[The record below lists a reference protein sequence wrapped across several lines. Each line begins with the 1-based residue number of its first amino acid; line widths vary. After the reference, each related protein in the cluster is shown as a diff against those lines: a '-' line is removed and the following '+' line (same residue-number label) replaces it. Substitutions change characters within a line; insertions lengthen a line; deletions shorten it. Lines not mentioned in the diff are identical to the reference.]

1 MMRIITKHYNIVI
14 IGLTILLIFPFT
26 SCIKKVPSTNK
37 ISNGTKPDT
46 NFVKTWN
53 FDEYIIPTKTRLM
66 SQPSIISKN
75 EIYFSN
81 GKNVYL
87 FNGSEV
93 KVIYTE
99 RESVLENFAT
109 DGKYFIYSDP
119 PKNPEQADL
128 QLPGV
133 FVGELKKDGIGVV
146 LIKIR
151 KIDIPLS
158 NAVQSI
164 SFIKPGVV
172 IITTMMEYVILR
184 FKELADK
191 HDDTEI
197 TLSHYALQDGF
208 SYADLIL
215 GTSANQ
221 KDFVFSSTFG
231 VYRLNT
237 DEPEPKLKLL
247 FSIPRLFPDEE
258 TLDNYPMIGEVSSL
272 DSNSVAIKM
281 KNGVA
286 VYERETGSEGKII
299 FLDTL
304 HLSNNEKI
312 SGTEIKTVSARN
324 ENEFWAVTNNNL
336 LISIK
341 KSGDDWSNYKSDVI
355 LTLPIQKQGVNIY
368 FADNDHPFIVTG
380 NFLLVLSPID
390 TTEHVKNNIIDSASY
405 SYLLIPN
412 QYWDPGNTYGIAI
425 SDIDNDNNEE
435 AYLID
440 LLNNNKLYLDI
451 PPNAFSN
458 DITTERGLAGK
469 QGESNAGYETT
480 LDIGIVSGD
489 IDEDGDED
497 FIVSY
502 LDGNNCLFLNNG
514 DGYFKN
520 ATEEFGLDVNMWR
533 SESVVLGDVNNDGFL
548 DLFSTSFIKSNKLF
562 INENGEK
569 FVDVTKKSGLETIG
583 TSITACFGDVNGDGY
598 LDLYVGNWVTEN
610 RMYLNKGDGTFKDI
624 SKKSG
629 TNYSGIIKKTN
640 SVMFA
645 DFDNDGDLDLFV
657 GNRGT
662 GNNLF
667 VNDGSGIFTDYSYD
681 FYTGEKLF
689 TYGTT
694 FSDVN
699 NDGWIDIFINY
710 IGGMKVY
717 LNKGIDSSGSLSF
730 EESTSNIIRNTD
742 VLRKYNTAMV
752 TFDKNND
759 GDIDFLIGQYRGRDV
774 FLENILNNT
783 KYVIPNFLTVKV
795 SGSKSNRSGVG
806 TKLRLYKDEKL
817 IAFREISSGYGYAS
831 SSSKIQHFG
840 IPGTKGV
847 YQLQVEFPTSKVI
860 KNYEIKPGTFLVV
873 DEYSGISKSINLMT
887 KNYSRVLFG
896 KDVQWFILKLLIVT
910 FILFLVVFVSHLR
923 TFTTKYIY
931 IQSPAKT
938 ILISILFYSVL
949 SMIISFTQKV
959 FLGNQLWVNGTYNFF
974 IEEIIPVILI
984 LIFFGALNYYYQSG
998 KQISLNSFVSLFPKL
1013 QQFEHGEGMAINLS
1027 RLNFYVQ
1034 NLESVNQKSEADNV
1048 NKRFASVVQEF
1059 REVTYPELMDV
1070 SHKLRAIRDKGFFVK
1085 SIKHSANRILF
1096 YLNELKKYVNK
1107 ITPQEKRKLNER
1119 KRKLF
1124 KKRVNESVDIIKEE
1138 VNESLQILSLQFACD
1153 INETAHMVVEKFKS
1167 LGMDNICIY
1176 YQPSVSDTKVVFK
1189 HAELHEVLSIM
1200 VQNSI
1205 QAFEGTNKKEK
1216 TISINIK
1223 TAGAK
1228 TITIIEDNG
1237 KGLNEK
1243 AFQKLFLPGFT
1254 TKKSGHGFGLH
1265 YVKLCIDKYGGKI
1278 SCQSKEGIGTIFTIE
1293 LANIYMDK
1301 NQKSS
1306 ALLN

>member
-1 MMRIITKHYNIVI
+1 MRKIIKYCNIVI

-26 SCIKKVPSTNK
+26 SCVKKVSPANK
-37 ISNGTKPDT
+37 ISNSTKPDT
-46 NFVKTWN
+46 NFVRNWN
-53 FDEYIIPTKTRLM
+53 FKEYTIPLITRLM
-66 SQPSIISKN
+66 SKPSIISEN
-75 EIYFSN
+75 EIYFPN
-81 GKNVYL
+81 GKNIYL

-99 RESVLENFAT
+99 RESVLENFVT

-119 PKNPEQADL
+119 PKNPEQGEL

-133 FVGELKKDGIGVV
+133 FVGELKKDEIGVV
-146 LIKIR
+146 LLKIR

-164 SFIKPGVV
+164 SFIKPGVAA
-172 IITTMMEYVILR
+172 ITTMMEYVILR
-184 FKELADK
+184 FKKLADK
-191 HDDTEI
+191 HKDIKI
-197 TLSHYALQDGF
+197 TLKHYALQDGF
-208 SYADLIL
+208 SYASLIH

-221 KDFVFSSTFG
+221 KDFVFSSALG
-231 VYRLNT
+231 VYYLNT
-237 DEPEPKLKLL
+237 DEPELKLKLL
-247 FSIPRLFPDEE
+247 FSIPQLFPGEE

-281 KNGVA
+281 IKGIA
-286 VYERETGSEGKII
+286 VYERAAGSEGNII

-304 HLSNNEKI
+304 YLSNNEKI
-312 SGTEIKTVSARN
+312 SGNDIKTVSARN

-341 KSGDDWSNYKSDVI
+341 KSGDDWSNYKSDII
-355 LTLPIQKQGVNIY
+355 LTLPIQKQEANIY
-368 FADNDHPFIVTG
+368 FADNDHPFIITE

-390 TTEHVKNNIIDSASY
+390 TTKPIKNNLIDTTSY

-451 PPNAFSN
+451 PPKAFSN
-458 DITTERGLAGK
+458 DITIKRGLAGK
-469 QGESNAGYETT
+469 QGENNAGHETT

-489 IDEDGDED
+489 LDEDGDED

-502 LDGNNCLFLNNG
+502 LEGNNCLFLNNG

-520 ATEEFGLDVNMWR
+520 ATKEFGLDVNMWR

-569 FVDVTKKSGLETIG
+569 FVDVTGKSGLETNG
-583 TSITACFGDVNGDGY
+583 TSITACFGDINGDGY

-610 RMYLNKGDGTFKDI
+610 RLYLNKGDGTFKDI
-624 SKKSG
+624 SNKSG
-629 TNYSGIIKKTN
+629 TNFRGIIKKTN

-662 GNNLF
+662 GNYLF
-667 VNDGSGIFTDYSYD
+667 INNGEAIFSKHNFSFNDD
-681 FYTGEKLF
+681 EKLF

-694 FSDVN
+694 FGDVN
-699 NDGWIDIFINY
+699 NNGWLDIFINY

-742 VLRKYNTAMV
+742 VLRKYNTAIV

-759 GDIDFLIGQYRGRDV
+759 GDIDFLIGQYRGQDI
-774 FLENILNNT
+774 FLENILNNKENVT
-783 KYVIPNFLTVKV
+783 PNFLTVKV

-806 TKLRLYKDEKL
+806 TKLRLYKDNKL
-817 IAFREISSGYGYAS
+817 IASREISSGYGYAS
-831 SSSKIQHFG
+831 SSSKVQHFG
-840 IPGTKGV
+840 IPDTESV
-847 YQLQVEFPTSKVI
+847 YQLQVEFPASNII

-873 DEYSGISKSINLMT
+873 DEYSGISKSINLMV
-887 KNYSRVLFG
+887 KNYIRVLFG
-896 KDVQWFILKLLIVT
+896 KDVQWFILKLIVVA
-910 FILFLVVFVSHLR
+910 FILFLIVFVSHLR

-931 IQSPAKT
+931 IQLPAKT
-938 ILISILFYSVL
+938 ILFSILFYSIL
-949 SMIISFTQKV
+949 SMIVSFTQKV
-959 FLGNQLWVNGTYNFF
+959 FLGNQLWVSGTYNFF
-974 IEEIIPVILI
+974 IEEIIPVILT

-998 KQISLNSFVSLFPKL
+998 KQISLNSFVGLFPKL
-1013 QQFEHGEGMAINLS
+1013 RQFEHGEGMAINLS

-1034 NLESVNQKSEADNV
+1034 NLESVNQKSGADNV
-1048 NKRFASVVQEF
+1048 IKRFNSVVQEF
-1059 REVTYPELMDV
+1059 REVTYPELMEV
-1070 SHKLRAIRDKGFFVK
+1070 SHKLRAIRDQGFFVK
-1085 SIKHSANRILF
+1085 SIKHNANRILF

-1167 LGMDNICIY
+1167 SGTDDVNIY
-1176 YQPSVSDTKVVFK
+1176 YQPSASDTKVVFK
-1189 HAELHEVLSIM
+1189 HAELHEVLSIV

-1216 TISINIK
+1216 TISIYIK

-1228 TITIIEDNG
+1228 TIIIIEDNG
-1237 KGLNEK
+1237 KGLNDRV
-1243 AFQKLFLPGFT
+1243 FQKLFLPGFT

-1278 SCQSKEGIGTIFTIE
+1278 SCQSKEGVGTTFTIE
-1293 LANIYMDK
+1293 LANVFIDK
-1301 NQKSS
+1301 NQKPS
-1306 ALLN
+1306 AATN